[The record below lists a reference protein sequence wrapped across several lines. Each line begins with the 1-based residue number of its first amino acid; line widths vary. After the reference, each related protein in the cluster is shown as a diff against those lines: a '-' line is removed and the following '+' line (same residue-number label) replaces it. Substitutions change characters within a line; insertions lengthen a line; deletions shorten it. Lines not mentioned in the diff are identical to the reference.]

1 MAWDVHLHVCFPC
14 CDNNPVA
21 KLATQF
27 LPSVAGDRDAEN
39 FLKDLASRSGHNK
52 GYKGGLS
59 LWGYVGNH
67 SDGDRFVDIL
77 RPFWLALFEYGR
89 DEGDQIVL
97 DFERVLVFVEEE
109 QSERAIAYEIGL
121 DGEVLKI
128 NKHECPFSWG
138 QY

>member
-14 CDNNPVA
+14 SDNDPVA

-27 LPSVAGDRDAEN
+27 LPSVTEDRDAEN
-39 FLKDLASRSGHNK
+39 FLLDLTSRSGYNK

-67 SDGDRFVDIL
+67 SVGDRFVDVL
-77 RPFWLALFEYGR
+77 RPFWLALFQFR
-89 DEGDQIVL
+89 EGEQEIIC
-97 DFERVLVFVEEE
+97 DFERILVFAEDE
-109 QSERAIAYEIGL
+109 QSEQAKAYEISIEDNGA
-121 DGEVLKI
+121 LKI
-128 NKHECPFSWG
+128 TKHDCPFSWG